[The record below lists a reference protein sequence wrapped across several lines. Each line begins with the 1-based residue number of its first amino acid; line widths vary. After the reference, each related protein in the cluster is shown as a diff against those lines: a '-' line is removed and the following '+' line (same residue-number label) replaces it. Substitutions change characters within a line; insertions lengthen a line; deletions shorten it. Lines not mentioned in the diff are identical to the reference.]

1 MSNNLRQI
9 AKDLRSFV
17 KRCKDV
23 HYSDSLLITF
33 LVTGLLG
40 FAPSLRADVV
50 DVDTEQQEITAQ
62 TYDTITE
69 LRQSFMRARKEN
81 EKSLRWAESE
91 LVQLLRQG
99 DQVIKSPWASYQFGM
114 GVTNNDWGTTYR
126 GRGGKFLEFY
136 RRDND
141 LTKYVFDANKHL
153 YGATNLNIPRN
164 QEPNSLTIN
173 PANVLEAYTPPTV
186 TSLNTIDVPSNPE
199 FAYTYEAPTAHWFN
213 DGRRV
218 KLDEWVDRRHTT
230 TMPGY
235 TLNGNRIYDNV
246 YQDEFLSTAAN
257 NGRWKSG
264 LSLTS
269 GSSRYSAVRNI
280 RTTQSGSANAN
291 ASTGLNTFLGTGTGI
306 LTTGSSHLEMLNA
319 DRDDVNGVRS
329 GGAITLVSGGTFY
342 LGHSGSYTYEYGG
355 GISTGS
361 GYYSNPNTRHR
372 GRGTAYSSYTAFNY
386 ATNTSGLLTA
396 NAGYAMAHPTLKVDQ
411 VSTYSIGP
419 GWSIWGPGGRN
430 TPVTTFDTAILLNNT
445 GSNGVGVSGVTVHIG
460 SATNNGTSVTGYS
473 GIRAARNSNSI
484 TGSTFNIDADGANGV
499 KVDSGATV
507 YSTNNKYIS
516 RANGQ
521 NGISNE
527 GTIYVGDNTTNGYDT
542 FSFTNNN
549 VNNNAIMNKGTA
561 VIQSFNVTLN
571 GQHNNGI
578 RNQNPGTLTFATANS
593 GTDTINV
600 QGYNNNGVNTDNGV
614 TFGSS
619 SQSTFNVTGVNGNG
633 IYKTAGDATFNTG
646 SGTTFN
652 VSGSSSNGIFGAGTA
667 GNINFV
673 NASSPV
679 FNVSGSANIYN
690 NANGI
695 YNIAGN
701 LTVNDGTF
709 NVSGRG
715 NNGIL
720 ATTGTTTIDETNFNL
735 SGSTNAGVVSTGG
748 TANFANA
755 SQGIST
761 IKFNGSNLVG
771 AYLTNGGANTVTRYN
786 FSDTN
791 ADQATD
797 STGIHV
803 SGTGTTLTGNRSSI
817 TFNGANNHG
826 VFVGSGA
833 TLVDWSKNDWESLIT
848 MDGASSNGIYMESG
862 STLNNATINAG
873 FTLGGANSNGIRL
886 ENNITGSNTFRR
898 DFNIKSTANNSNG
911 ILFGGTSGTN
921 NIHAGFTV
929 ASANSN
935 GVWVAADAT
944 SLNVS
949 GSSFNVSG
957 DNSNGIYIGNTA
969 GSAKVTNT
977 SISGSSFTVSG
988 NSSTGVNIADNQIAT
1003 ALSVSGTSFNVN
1015 GRNITGS
1022 GLRNSGLYLNRGT
1035 EGANIAPT
1043 STFTLHGG
1051 GAIGIAM
1058 NTSADGAPTKKD
1070 LNFTGTDGTPVA
1082 FYVGSTDGSKYN
1094 TGILLQS
1101 GNSKTTLESAII
1113 AGNSGKGFDMRVGRS
1128 GRIHGSNIDK
1138 QHNVGIVNTGGI
1150 KKLNITHGQIPAPAG
1165 GNTGSG
1171 FGVLEVHGNDNIG
1184 FANLGLIA
1192 ETDGIKFNSIEID
1205 GDRNV
1210 GLFFAPNT
1218 AARGI
1223 SPTNQSAGWV
1233 AGSNKVQVQGVIGG
1247 VSDSGNAS
1255 GTSINSFG
1263 VYATS
1268 GQSARGNYAMV
1279 GGANAQA
1286 SDLDLDINMGVG
1298 SSGYKSVVVYAGK
1311 GTNVSM
1317 KNGTAYS
1324 AALSVNDTIS
1334 DGEDLVAGQHKW
1346 GYEFGKEDTRTSE
1359 ETTIAYADGI
1369 FKNDG
1374 ADGHHLLNNL
1384 SSLDNTS
1391 STITIKS
1398 HVDMVSRKGVAF
1410 RAENGGRVHVGVN
1423 GYDSTAMAAAS
1434 TDAKNTRAGGYRSVI
1449 AYAAGSTTMVDGKS
1463 RAYSNV
1469 EINGDITAA
1478 DSNALNRRSYNMGA
1492 GSKNAGLAYENLGA
1506 YAAGGATVNVKTANA
1521 SATAVEA
1528 PDNAAATGGSLI
1540 YGMAAYA
1547 TGLDPRTTENP
1558 NAMGLVTGGSGRP
1571 KSTIDFTVGN
1581 ASGYSKGV
1589 GVVTGT
1595 NGALYAEFDGQIG
1608 FLGNIVNQ
1616 NNAENTVTTSGNYY
1630 GKSLVGKGVAMDKT
1644 ALATRNGR
1652 GVGPNDHT
1660 NTTPFFVE
1668 RTNLADASGN
1678 TIFNDTASITFGHP
1692 TTNGTTNIDMYD
1704 GVLLTGNHYYYA
1716 GDGGKPITKS
1726 ATASTR
1732 VDRINGVAT
1741 TAYEVTGDLNGSY
1754 SDYFSEYT
1762 GPGSA
1767 EAKYRG
1773 MKNVNVAILGNIDLG
1788 LVNGATG
1795 LVWNSDQNRT
1805 TTAGYLAGV
1814 AKYAGLQ
1821 GNGTSNIKNEFTD
1834 NTGTKMAG
1842 TDGVYK
1848 ARQGGGF
1855 AFTSSLINSDIS
1867 IDHDVNLENKIAT
1880 NFTTPATRENDAF
1893 NDIAMES
1900 TLVTINA
1907 NKNVKGDIASGYRAG
1922 QGLSMANSLYRW
1934 SEKNS
1939 PSAVYRRSNTD
1950 ESGYRNFGTID
1961 VWGGTNKGGNITN
1974 ITAVNVANGIVANGD
1989 GTKAGVIKVDHGNAI
2004 VGTDGSILSNA
2015 KGSEITVTGIYTA
2028 GGTISA
2034 LRTSNGFD
2042 ASSETAVGP
2051 TGNNYGI
2058 VGIST
2063 KNVRDA
2069 YNTNNSKGR
2078 YGSNAVTISNTDG
2091 KITVEGNTAVGI
2103 YAQNT
2108 TYSGDTDVNTYN
2120 GKAAKQEDV
2129 RITYDNLQ
2137 STTDPSLIKVNSTTA
2152 SIRDNKTARGIG
2164 IALDHDNSGTVDD
2177 ATRRGGKIHL
2187 NTQGKDITA
2196 ANNKADIL
2204 TSHNGI
2210 GIYAESAEITF
2221 GGNTAIKG
2229 LNVETKNRGIG
2240 VFVTDDSSIATS
2252 SDRVNGASTRKLYYN
2267 YTGDNDSQGYAVAFG
2282 STLNREGTTNT
2293 WATTTATNY
2302 LDIEFA
2308 NTGATKEGISAL
2320 LVNTDNTDTA
2330 VNYGN
2335 IKEHNTTVTHEKEYG
2350 AIVNRGRLVNHGK
2363 ITLNDSLNKDAKD
2376 VTADDLKK
2384 VNIGIVAN
2392 DHTVNARYNTFIEN
2406 YNDITVGDVTAAG
2419 SKNVGNF
2426 AIYGYNVKT
2435 GKKADGSDSVIK
2447 ISRNNYGIFSGDGN
2461 VDIQH
2466 GTKLFVGN
2474 DTVLGHVQTTTGKA
2488 ILTNP
2493 NGYPINRQTAY
2504 TQAKDLLPGRLTD
2517 AAVGVYIGS
2526 NENLSNADRNVNVSA
2541 DMDIDRFSYGI
2552 VMAEN
2557 KYGTATTNV
2566 TIGSSTNN
2574 PTIKLASNT
2583 TAGGQVKSTA
2593 PSDPKVPEEVLEQ
2606 GNAVYYL
2613 SADKNS
2619 RGTTYAHVTMNGD
2632 YNTAYFTKG
2641 SIDNYGT
2648 IDLRSAYD
2656 VENRRLNPSA
2666 YFDSKGRT
2674 INLGYG
2680 NVGIVSANPDVAST
2694 NYGTITTGMSDTQN
2708 MMYSAG
2714 MAAGRN
2720 VYKTDGN
2727 FDRVENMGYV
2737 INNGT
2742 IKVQEKE
2749 GIGMFAT
2756 GSRSKAINRGTI
2768 ELIGDN
2774 SIGMYLD
2781 QGAVGINE
2789 TTGVITGNA
2798 QNLKGVI
2805 AINGGYI
2812 KNYGKIEVTGPG
2824 SKGIVTDG
2832 AKFVLDANGNPVVST
2847 DASAKTAI
2855 QNNGGNGGTDLYGGT
2870 ETSFEEGTSGNPK
2883 TTGVGTTITMPDV
2896 TSITEITVDGVN
2908 TPIYNVDTDAVN
2920 PGDWAKNITISSSI
2934 QTGGTRIIDL
2944 GTHDEWGNQ
2953 TWPHHTRDQLSEVTK
2968 VGMYIDTSG
2977 VRYTNPIDGLENL
2990 PKLSKVDLY
2999 FGPEATLYTNAKAI
3013 RLGTN
3018 MLRPFNNAL
3027 SNLSGGT
3034 IVNPLSASLTW
3045 QVAAKLDSNNQLTDV
3060 YMSKVPYH
3068 SFAYDND
3075 KPLINFAN
3083 NLDNIYEIA
3092 RPGSPE
3098 KVIFNK
3104 LNSLGNGEG
3113 HILAQA
3119 FDQMRGHIYGGIQ
3132 QRIKATSDVLN
3143 GEITNLKT
3151 EFNGS
3156 KDSNKFKAFGQ
3167 RNEFKTDTAG
3177 MPDWYSN
3184 AGGFVFVHEDE
3195 TVRLGEGSGWY
3206 AGVVNNY
3213 FTFKDLSK
3221 SFENQAMAK
3230 VGAFREIPLDAN
3242 GTLTLNVGGDG
3253 FFGRTD
3259 TKRRFWVVDQ
3269 EFRAKANYFTYG
3281 AGLSASLQKAFVVND
3296 GFSIVPNIGIK
3307 AEYGR
3312 FSGIHET
3319 GDMALH
3325 VKSDDYISVKPSVGI
3340 DFKYNQPIFKNSNF
3354 TAVLALAYENEIGKV
3369 NEIKNEARIAGAWT
3383 DYFTIRG
3390 DKEDKRGNFK
3400 SDLNLGV
3407 ENGRFGFTVNTGYET
3422 KGNNF
3427 KAGLGMKVLY

>member
-1 MSNNLRQI
+1 
-9 AKDLRSFV
+9 
-17 KRCKDV
+17 
-23 HYSDSLLITF
+23 
-33 LVTGLLG
+33 
-40 FAPSLRADVV
+40 
-50 DVDTEQQEITAQ
+50 
-62 TYDTITE
+62 
-69 LRQSFMRARKEN
+69 
-81 EKSLRWAESE
+81 
-91 LVQLLRQG
+91 
-99 DQVIKSPWASYQFGM
+99 
-114 GVTNNDWGTTYR
+114 
-126 GRGGKFLEFY
+126 
-136 RRDND
+136 
-141 LTKYVFDANKHL
+141 
-153 YGATNLNIPRN
+153 
-164 QEPNSLTIN
+164 
-173 PANVLEAYTPPTV
+173 
-186 TSLNTIDVPSNPE
+186 
-199 FAYTYEAPTAHWFN
+199 
-213 DGRRV
+213 
-218 KLDEWVDRRHTT
+218 
-230 TMPGY
+230 
-235 TLNGNRIYDNV
+235 
-246 YQDEFLSTAAN
+246 
-257 NGRWKSG
+257 
-264 LSLTS
+264 
-269 GSSRYSAVRNI
+269 
-280 RTTQSGSANAN
+280 
-291 ASTGLNTFLGTGTGI
+291 
-306 LTTGSSHLEMLNA
+306 
-319 DRDDVNGVRS
+319 
-329 GGAITLVSGGTFY
+329 
-342 LGHSGSYTYEYGG
+342 
-355 GISTGS
+355 
-361 GYYSNPNTRHR
+361 
-372 GRGTAYSSYTAFNY
+372 
-386 ATNTSGLLTA
+386 
-396 NAGYAMAHPTLKVDQ
+396 
-411 VSTYSIGP
+411 
-419 GWSIWGPGGRN
+419 
-430 TPVTTFDTAILLNNT
+430 
-445 GSNGVGVSGVTVHIG
+445 
-460 SATNNGTSVTGYS
+460 
-473 GIRAARNSNSI
+473 
-484 TGSTFNIDADGANGV
+484 
-499 KVDSGATV
+499 
-507 YSTNNKYIS
+507 
-516 RANGQ
+516 
-521 NGISNE
+521 
-527 GTIYVGDNTTNGYDT
+527 
-542 FSFTNNN
+542 
-549 VNNNAIMNKGTA
+549 
-561 VIQSFNVTLN
+561 
-571 GQHNNGI
+571 
-578 RNQNPGTLTFATANS
+578 
-593 GTDTINV
+593 
-600 QGYNNNGVNTDNGV
+600 
-614 TFGSS
+614 
-619 SQSTFNVTGVNGNG
+619 
-633 IYKTAGDATFNTG
+633 
-646 SGTTFN
+646 
-652 VSGSSSNGIFGAGTA
+652 
-667 GNINFV
+667 
-673 NASSPV
+673 
-679 FNVSGSANIYN
+679 
-690 NANGI
+690 
-695 YNIAGN
+695 
-701 LTVNDGTF
+701 
-709 NVSGRG
+709 
-715 NNGIL
+715 
-720 ATTGTTTIDETNFNL
+720 
-735 SGSTNAGVVSTGG
+735 
-748 TANFANA
+748 
-755 SQGIST
+755 
-761 IKFNGSNLVG
+761 
-771 AYLTNGGANTVTRYN
+771 
-786 FSDTN
+786 
-791 ADQATD
+791 
-797 STGIHV
+797 
-803 SGTGTTLTGNRSSI
+803 
-817 TFNGANNHG
+817 
-826 VFVGSGA
+826 
-833 TLVDWSKNDWESLIT
+833 
-848 MDGASSNGIYMESG
+848 
-862 STLNNATINAG
+862 
-873 FTLGGANSNGIRL
+873 
-886 ENNITGSNTFRR
+886 
-898 DFNIKSTANNSNG
+898 
-911 ILFGGTSGTN
+911 
-921 NIHAGFTV
+921 
-929 ASANSN
+929 
-935 GVWVAADAT
+935 
-944 SLNVS
+944 
-949 GSSFNVSG
+949 
-957 DNSNGIYIGNTA
+957 
-969 GSAKVTNT
+969 
-977 SISGSSFTVSG
+977 
-988 NSSTGVNIADNQIAT
+988 
-1003 ALSVSGTSFNVN
+1003 
-1015 GRNITGS
+1015 
-1022 GLRNSGLYLNRGT
+1022 
-1035 EGANIAPT
+1035 
-1043 STFTLHGG
+1043 
-1051 GAIGIAM
+1051 
-1058 NTSADGAPTKKD
+1058 
-1070 LNFTGTDGTPVA
+1070 
-1082 FYVGSTDGSKYN
+1082 
-1094 TGILLQS
+1094 
-1101 GNSKTTLESAII
+1101 
-1113 AGNSGKGFDMRVGRS
+1113 
-1128 GRIHGSNIDK
+1128 
-1138 QHNVGIVNTGGI
+1138 
-1150 KKLNITHGQIPAPAG
+1150 
-1165 GNTGSG
+1165 
-1171 FGVLEVHGNDNIG
+1171 
-1184 FANLGLIA
+1184 
-1192 ETDGIKFNSIEID
+1192 
-1205 GDRNV
+1205 
-1210 GLFFAPNT
+1210 
-1218 AARGI
+1218 
-1223 SPTNQSAGWV
+1223 
-1233 AGSNKVQVQGVIGG
+1233 
-1247 VSDSGNAS
+1247 
-1255 GTSINSFG
+1255 
-1263 VYATS
+1263 
-1268 GQSARGNYAMV
+1268 
-1279 GGANAQA
+1279 
-1286 SDLDLDINMGVG
+1286 
-1298 SSGYKSVVVYAGK
+1298 
-1311 GTNVSM
+1311 
-1317 KNGTAYS
+1317 
-1324 AALSVNDTIS
+1324 
-1334 DGEDLVAGQHKW
+1334 
-1346 GYEFGKEDTRTSE
+1346 
-1359 ETTIAYADGI
+1359 
-1369 FKNDG
+1369 
-1374 ADGHHLLNNL
+1374 
-1384 SSLDNTS
+1384 
-1391 STITIKS
+1391 
-1398 HVDMVSRKGVAF
+1398 
-1410 RAENGGRVHVGVN
+1410 
-1423 GYDSTAMAAAS
+1423 
-1434 TDAKNTRAGGYRSVI
+1434 
-1449 AYAAGSTTMVDGKS
+1449 
-1463 RAYSNV
+1463 
-1469 EINGDITAA
+1469 
-1478 DSNALNRRSYNMGA
+1478 
-1492 GSKNAGLAYENLGA
+1492 
-1506 YAAGGATVNVKTANA
+1506 
-1521 SATAVEA
+1521 
-1528 PDNAAATGGSLI
+1528 
-1540 YGMAAYA
+1540 
-1547 TGLDPRTTENP
+1547 
-1558 NAMGLVTGGSGRP
+1558 
-1571 KSTIDFTVGN
+1571 
-1581 ASGYSKGV
+1581 
-1589 GVVTGT
+1589 
-1595 NGALYAEFDGQIG
+1595 
-1608 FLGNIVNQ
+1608 
-1616 NNAENTVTTSGNYY
+1616 
-1630 GKSLVGKGVAMDKT
+1630 
-1644 ALATRNGR
+1644 
-1652 GVGPNDHT
+1652 
-1660 NTTPFFVE
+1660 
-1668 RTNLADASGN
+1668 
-1678 TIFNDTASITFGHP
+1678 
-1692 TTNGTTNIDMYD
+1692 
-1704 GVLLTGNHYYYA
+1704 
-1716 GDGGKPITKS
+1716 
-1726 ATASTR
+1726 
-1732 VDRINGVAT
+1732 
-1741 TAYEVTGDLNGSY
+1741 
-1754 SDYFSEYT
+1754 
-1762 GPGSA
+1762 
-1767 EAKYRG
+1767 
-1773 MKNVNVAILGNIDLG
+1773 
-1788 LVNGATG
+1788 
-1795 LVWNSDQNRT
+1795 
-1805 TTAGYLAGV
+1805 
-1814 AKYAGLQ
+1814 
-1821 GNGTSNIKNEFTD
+1821 
-1834 NTGTKMAG
+1834 
-1842 TDGVYK
+1842 
-1848 ARQGGGF
+1848 
-1855 AFTSSLINSDIS
+1855 
-1867 IDHDVNLENKIAT
+1867 
-1880 NFTTPATRENDAF
+1880 
-1893 NDIAMES
+1893 MES

-1961 VWGGTNKGGNITN
+1961 VWGGTNKGGTVTN

-2078 YGSNAVTISNTDG
+2078 YGSNAVTISNKDG

-2137 STTDPSLIKVNSTTA
+2137 STDPSLIKVNSTTA

-2187 NTQGKDITA
+2187 NTQGNNITA

-2282 STLNREGTTNT
+2282 STLNREGTANT

-3068 SFAYDND
+3068 SFAYDDD

-3119 FDQMRGHIYGGIQ
+3119 FDQMRGHIYGGVQ

-3296 GFSIVPNIGIK
+3296 GFSVVPNIGIK

>member
-33 LVTGLLG
+33 LVTGLLT
-40 FAPSLRADVV
+40 FVPRTLVADVV
-50 DVDTEQQEITAQ
+50 TEQQEVTAQ
-62 TYDTITE
+62 TYDAITD
-69 LRQSFMRARKEN
+69 LRQSFIRARKEN
-81 EKSLRWAESE
+81 EQSLKGAERE
-91 LVQLLRQG
+91 LAMLLQQG
-99 DQVIKSPWASYQFGM
+99 EQVIKSPWASFQFGT
-114 GVTNNDWGTTYR
+114 GFTNNDWGTTYR
-126 GRGGKFLEFY
+126 GRGGKFLEYY
-136 RRDND
+136 RRNND

-153 YGATNLNIPRN
+153 YGATNLNMPRN

-173 PANVLEAYTPPTV
+173 PANIHEPYIPAVPTAF
-186 TSLNTIDVPSNPE
+186 NTIDVSSNPD
-199 FAYTYEAPTAHWFN
+199 FVYSYEAPTAHWFN

-246 YQDEFLSTAAN
+246 YQDQFLSTAKD

-264 LSLTS
+264 LYGPTS
-269 GSSRYSAVRNI
+269 GASSVAQVQNI
-280 RTTQSGSANAN
+280 RTSGSANAN
-291 ASTGLNTFLGTGTGI
+291 ANNSTTLNTATSGGI
-306 LTTGSSHLEMLNA
+306 LTTGTPRLEMLNA
-319 DRDDVNGVRS
+319 SNDSAEGMTS
-329 GGAITLVSGGTFY
+329 LSHGHITSISGGTINF
-342 LGHSGSYTYEYGG
+342 GTSDNYTYNYGNYYDS
-355 GISTGS
+355 STNSTYEQLNHGS
-361 GYYSNPNTRHR
+361 GRAT
-372 GRGTAYSSYTAFNY
+372 SSYTNVIIGTSGGHSQTSSGTAVLVNG
-386 ATNTSGLLTA
+386 TNTDVNDHRTQSGGVWGSWIN
-396 NAGYAMAHPTLKVDQ
+396 NA
-411 VSTYSIGP
+411 S
-419 GWSIWGPGGRN
+419 GGRATASHSGN
-430 TPVTTFDTAILLNNT
+430 HDTAILLN
-445 GSNGVGVSGVTVHIG
+445 SSDGVRVSGVDITIG
-460 SATNNGTSVTGYS
+460 DYNNAGTAAAGVNHS
-473 GIRAARNSNSI
+473 GIRAASGDNVISGNVFKI
-484 TGSTFNIDADGANGV
+484 NGKQANGV
-499 KVDSGATV
+499 RVDSGTTTF
-507 YSTNNKYIS
+507 YGNQYTLSNT
-516 RANGQ
+516 GQ
-521 NGISNE
+521 NGISNG
-527 GTIYVGDNTTNGYDT
+527 GTINVGDAGNQET
-542 FSFTNNN
+542 FTFNNN
-549 VNNNAIMNKGTA
+549 YTKNNAIHSSGT
-561 VIQSFNVTLN
+561 VNIRNVSITLSGN
-571 GQHNNGI
+571 TNNGI
-578 RNQNPGTLTFATANS
+578 RNQGGSLVFQGNS
-593 GTDTINV
+593 NRGGGSDTITVN
-600 QGYNNNGVNTDNGV
+600 GYNNNGVLTDNGV
-614 TFGSS
+614 TFENASGSA
-619 SQSTFNVTGVNGNG
+619 FIVNGNNNNGIRKTGGDAGFDLGSATSFTITGNNNNG
-633 IYKTAGDATFNTG
+633 IYN
-646 SGTTFN
+646 
-652 VSGSSSNGIFGAGTA
+652 TA
-667 GNINFV
+667 GNIDFYNGSNPTFTIGGH
-673 NASSPV
+673 N
-679 FNVSGSANIYN
+679 NV
-690 NANGI
+690 GI
-695 YNIAGN
+695 YTTAGT
-701 LTVNDGTF
+701 LELNDGTF
-709 NVSGRG
+709 TI
-715 NNGIL
+715 NGSQQNTGI
-720 ATTGTTTIDETNFNL
+720 ATTVNSTIKDTNFTL
-735 SGSTNAGVVSTGG
+735 TGSNHAGIVSTGG
-748 TANFANA
+748 TLTLQNTSGGYN
-755 SQGIST
+755 SIG
-761 IKFNGSNLVG
+761 FNGSNLVG
-771 AYLTNGGANTVTRYN
+771 AYLTNGGANTVTGYS
-786 FSDTN
+786 FSDTSQ
-791 ADQATD
+791 DTATD
-797 STGIHV
+797 SAGIHV
-803 SGTGTTLTGNRSSI
+803 SGTGTNLEVNRSSFS
-817 TFNGANNHG
+817 FNGANNHG
-826 VFVGSGA
+826 IYVTGGAELKDVGTYPNSTSFNMKGSG
-833 TLVDWSKNDWESLIT
+833 
-848 MDGASSNGIYMESG
+848 SNGIYMAAG
-862 STLNNATINAG
+862 TTLAARTIYAG
-873 FTLGGANSNGIRL
+873 VTLGGENSNGIRL
-886 ENNITGSNTFRR
+886 ENNITGTNTFLGSY
-898 DFNIKSTANNSNG
+898 NIQSTAKKSNG
-911 ILFGGTSGTN
+911 ILFGGTSAQN
-921 NIHAGFTV
+921 NIRASFTI
-929 ASANSN
+929 ASDGSN

-944 SLNVS
+944 SLDIS
-949 GSSFNVSG
+949 SSSFDVSG
-957 DNSNGIYIGNTA
+957 DNSNGIYVGNTA
-969 GSAKVTNT
+969 GSAKATNT

-988 NSSTGVNIADNQIAT
+988 NSSTGVNIADNQIT
-1003 ALSVSGTSFNVN
+1003 SALSVSGTSFNVN

-1022 GLRNSGLYLNRGT
+1022 GSRNSGLYLNRGT

-1058 NTSADGAPTKKD
+1058 NTSVDGGPTKKE
-1070 LNFTGTDGTPVA
+1070 LNFSGTDGTPVA

-1101 GNSKTTLESAII
+1101 GNSNTTLDTKIE

-1128 GRIHGSNIDK
+1128 GRIHGSDINK

-1150 KKLNITHGQIPAPAG
+1150 KKLDITQGQSTMPAG

-1184 FANLGLIA
+1184 FANLGFIA
-1192 ETDGIKFNSIEID
+1192 STGGINFNSVEIN

-1218 AARGI
+1218 ATRGI

-1233 AGSNKVQVQGVIGG
+1233 AGADKVKVQGIIGG

-1268 GQSARGNYAMV
+1268 GQSARGNHSMV
-1279 GGANAQA
+1279 GGANGAA

-1317 KNGTAYS
+1317 KNTAPA
-1324 AALSVNDTIS
+1324 AALSVVGTIS
-1334 DGEDLVAGQHKW
+1334 DGEDLVAGEHKW

-1374 ADGHHLLNNL
+1374 TDGHHLLFNG
-1384 SSLDNTS
+1384 SGLDNTS

-1506 YAAGGATVNVKTANA
+1506 YAAGGATVNVKTTNA
-1521 SATAVEA
+1521 STTAVEA
-1528 PDNAAATGGSLI
+1528 PDNAAASGGSLI

-1616 NNAENTVTTSGNYY
+1616 NNAGNTIDTSGNYY
-1630 GKSLVGKGVAMDKT
+1630 GQSLVGKGIAMDT
-1644 ALATRNGR
+1644 GALATRNGR
-1652 GVGPNDHT
+1652 GTGPNDHT

-1692 TTNGTTNIDMYD
+1692 TNGGVTKIDMYD

-1716 GDGGKPITKS
+1716 GNGGKPITKS

-1788 LVNGATG
+1788 VVNGATG
-1795 LVWNSDQNRT
+1795 LLWDNDQNRT
-1805 TTAGYLAGV
+1805 TQTGYLAGV

-1821 GNGTSNIKNEFTD
+1821 GNATSNIKNGFTG
-1834 NTGTKMAG
+1834 NTGTSMDG

-1848 ARQGGGF
+1848 AREGGGF

-1880 NFTTPATRENDAF
+1880 NFTTRATRENDAF

-1939 PSAVYRRSNTD
+1939 PNAVYRRSNTD
-1950 ESGYRNFGTID
+1950 ESGYKNFGTID
-1961 VWGGTNKGGNITN
+1961 VWGGTNKGGNVTN

-2015 KGSEITVTGIYTA
+2015 KDSEITVTGIYTA
-2028 GGTISA
+2028 GGAISA

-2129 RITYDNLQ
+2129 NITYDNLQ

-2187 NTQGKDITA
+2187 NTQGNNITA

-2240 VFVTDDSSIATS
+2240 VLVTDDSSIATS
-2252 SDRVNGASTRKLYYN
+2252 SDRVSGASTKKLYYN
-2267 YTGDNDSQGYAVAFG
+2267 YTGDNNSQGYAVGFG

-2308 NTGATKEGISAL
+2308 NTGATKEGIAGL

-2330 VNYGN
+2330 VNYGH
-2335 IKEHNTTVTHEKEYG
+2335 IKEHNTTVTNEKEYG
-2350 AIVNRGRLVNHGK
+2350 AIVNRGRLVNYGEIK
-2363 ITLNDSLNKDAKD
+2363 LNDSLNKNAKD
-2376 VTADDLKK
+2376 VTTDDLKK
-2384 VNIGIVAN
+2384 VNIGILAN
-2392 DHTVNARYNTFIEN
+2392 DHTTNARYNTFIEN
-2406 YNDITVGDVTAAG
+2406 YNDITIGDVTAAG
-2419 SKNVGNF
+2419 NKNVGNF

-2435 GKKADGSDSVIK
+2435 GKKSDGSDSIIR
-2447 ISRNNYGIFSGDGN
+2447 ISRNNNGIYSGDGN
-2461 VDIQH
+2461 VDIQR

-2474 DTVLGHVQTTTGKA
+2474 DTVLGHIQHSWTDK
-2488 ILTNP
+2488 
-2493 NGYPINRQTAY
+2493 NGVTHLYDRQTQY
-2504 TQAKDLLPGRLTD
+2504 TAAQDLLPGRETD
-2517 AAVGVYIGS
+2517 AAYGVYIGS
-2526 NENLSNADRNVNVSA
+2526 NERFSNANRNVNVSA

-2552 VMAEN
+2552 VVAEN
-2557 KYGTATTNV
+2557 KGNATT
-2566 TIGSSTNN
+2566 TINIGDTTFK
-2574 PTIKLASNT
+2574 PTINLASNKV
-2583 TAGGQVKSTA
+2583 AGGQVHSVA
-2593 PSDPKVPEEVLEQ
+2593 PNENPKANLDYKEQ
-2606 GNAVYYL
+2606 GNAVYYY
-2613 SADKNS
+2613 SDDS
-2619 RGTTYAHVTMNGD
+2619 RSHATTYANVTMNGD
-2632 YNTAYFTKG
+2632 YNTAYYTRG
-2641 SIDNYGT
+2641 SVINYGN
-2648 IDLRSAYD
+2648 IDLTSKYD
-2656 VENRRLNPSA
+2656 IDKRKLDPTHKNV
-2666 YFDSKGRT
+2666 
-2674 INLGYG
+2674 GYA
-2680 NVGIVSANPDVAST
+2680 NVGIISSNTVTPSI
-2694 NYGTITTGMSDTQN
+2694 NYGTITTGLSDTQN
-2708 MMYSAG
+2708 MLYSVG
-2714 MAAGRN
+2714 MGAGRN
-2720 VYKTDGN
+2720 EYEAGEWKRSYN
-2727 FDRVENMGYV
+2727 QGYV

-2742 IKVQEKE
+2742 IIVQEE
-2749 GIGMFAT
+2749 AGIGMFAT
-2756 GSRSKAINRGTI
+2756 GKGSKAINNGTI
-2768 ELIGDN
+2768 DLRADN

-2781 QGAVGINE
+2781 QGAIGENHGTI
-2789 TTGVITGNA
+2789 IGNKN
-2798 QNLKGVI
+2798 NLKGVL

-2812 KNYGKIEVTGPG
+2812 KNYGRIDVLGQG
-2824 SKGIVTDG
+2824 STGIVTDG
-2832 AKFVLDANGNPVVST
+2832 SQFTLDNSGNVTKILSSEDSEYNTSAAVTAGKSNGH
-2847 DASAKTAI
+2847 
-2855 QNNGGNGGTDLYGGT
+2855 GGTDLYGGT
-2870 ETSFEEGTSGNPK
+2870 ESSIEEGSSGNPK
-2883 TTGVGTTITMPDV
+2883 TTGVGTTITRPGLV
-2896 TSITEITVDGVN
+2896 PLTKITVDGVD
-2908 TPIYNVDTDAVN
+2908 TPIFNVETDAVN
-2920 PGDWAKNITISSSI
+2920 AGDWARNITISSSI

-2944 GTHDEWGNQ
+2944 HATDEWGKPL
-2953 TWPHHTRDQLSEVTK
+2953 WAHHDKQQLSEITRI
-2968 VGMYIDTSG
+2968 GMYVDTSG
-2977 VRYTNPIDGLENL
+2977 VRYTNPVNGIENL

-2999 FGPEATLYTNAKAI
+2999 FGPEATLYTNSKAI
-3013 RLGTN
+3013 RIGDRVDENGNVIKSN
-3018 MLRPFNNAL
+3018 MLKPFNDAL
-3027 SNLSGGT
+3027 SKLSGGT
-3034 IVNPLSASLTW
+3034 KINPLSSSLTW
-3045 QVAAKLDSNNQLTDV
+3045 QVSAKLDDNNQLTEV

-3068 SFAYDND
+3068 SFAFDDD
-3075 KPLINFAN
+3075 KSLVNFTN

-3092 RPGSPE
+3092 RPHSNE

-3113 HILAQA
+3113 QVLAQA
-3119 FDQMRGHIYGGIQ
+3119 FDQMRGHIYGGVQ
-3132 QRIKATSDVLN
+3132 QRIKATSDIIG
-3143 GEITNLKT
+3143 GEISGLRKET
-3151 EFNGS
+3151 NGS

-3184 AGGFVFVHEDE
+3184 AGGFVYVHEDE
-3195 TVRLGEGSGWY
+3195 TVRLGENSGWY
-3206 AGVVNNY
+3206 AGAINNY
-3213 FTFKDLSK
+3213 FTFRDLSR
-3221 SFENQAMAK
+3221 SYENQAMVK
-3230 VGAFREIPLDAN
+3230 VGAFKQIPLDEN
-3242 GTLTLNVGGDG
+3242 GTLTLSIGGDG

-3259 TKRRFWVVDQ
+3259 TKRKFWVIDQ
-3269 EFRAKANYFTYG
+3269 EFSAKSGYYTYG
-3281 AGLSASLQKAFVVND
+3281 AGANAALQKAFVINE
-3296 GFSIVPNIGIK
+3296 GFSIVPNLGIK

-3319 GDMALH
+3319 GDMALN
-3325 VKSDDYISVKPSVGI
+3325 VKSDDYISLTPNVGI
-3340 DFKYNQPIFKNSNF
+3340 DFKYSQPVFKNTNF
-3354 TAVLALAYENEIGKV
+3354 TAILGFTYENEIGKV
-3369 NEIKNEARIAGAWT
+3369 NSIENKARIVGAWT
-3383 DYFTIRG
+3383 DYYTIKG
-3390 DKEDKRGNFK
+3390 DKEDKRGNLK
-3400 SDLNLGV
+3400 SYLNLGLD
-3407 ENGRFGFTVNTGYET
+3407 NGRLGFTLNTGYET

-3427 KAGLGMKVLY
+3427 KAGLGLKVLY